1 MFRKNQT
8 QKELEELENITKAIS
23 DLESELPNLKA
34 RQKELQD
41 SLSQKLGF
49 KTEQKKSSDEVTEV
63 TKESKTF
70 EEKMK
75 TLDNRIVFG
84 ETSSGNLY
92 AKYGRIDE
100 AIEKI
105 ESLEKQPKCVKIS
118 VVPFGDR
125 KGRDTLF
132 VNVTKKF
139 KGTPLNKKHAKDLLE
154 RLGYEV
160 ENLA

>member
-1 MFRKNQT
+1 MFQKLANWEKTRKMRKEAKNQID
-8 QKELEELENITKAIS
+8 KMSFEDIEKM
-23 DLESELPNLKA
+23 
-34 RQKELQD
+34 
-41 SLSQKLGF
+41 LSGKNQN
-49 KTEQKKSSDEVTEV
+49 KKSSDEVAEV
-63 TKESKTF
+63 TKESKTLK
-70 EEKMK
+70 EKME
-75 TLDNRIVFG
+75 TLDNRIVFD

-92 AKYGRIDE
+92 AKFGRIDE

-105 ESLEKQPKCVKIS
+105 ESLPKLPKCVKIS
-118 VVPFGDR
+118 VMPFGDR

-154 RLGYEV
+154 KLGYEV